1 MVEWIVEGAIR
12 VLNTSGYEALTTNRV
27 AEAAGVSVGSVYQY
41 FPSKDA
47 IVAELTRRHVE
58 QGLEGFRAT
67 FAQWREHPPRDLHAA
82 VRGLVHLAVELNDP
96 ATLYGALYDR
106 SALSEAAEQ
115 ARSRLRRRGHRG
127 RGGTARPPSAW
138 EAHTSPEPPH
148 FSVSATWS
156 TVHGGH
162 HHAAGVTRARASR
175 DRPVGRTPHVRACGL
190 LSEILSRNQHARRRR
205 LRSMRVKGKEL
216 RRFHDGVGS
225 FPSRREGE
233 IRCA

>member
-96 ATLYGALYDR
+96 ATLYVALYDR

-115 ARSRLRRRGHRG
+115 ARSLFVDEAI
-127 RGGTARPPSAW
+127 GGVAALLAHFGVGDTHLPRTAA
-138 EAHTSPEPPH
+138 
-148 FSVSATWS
+148 FLVSATWS
-156 TVHGGH
+156 TVHEVIITQSDD
-162 HHAAGVTRARASR
+162 AARASAI
-175 DRPVGRTPHVRACGL
+175 DQWVALLMSGLAGSVG
-190 LSEILSRNQHARRRR
+190 
-205 LRSMRVKGKEL
+205 
-216 RRFHDGVGS
+216 D
-225 FPSRREGE
+225 
-233 IRCA
+233 